1 MSLIHFRRK
10 KLLKQQK
17 MTHMKERTRGFDPF
31 RLVSDEE
38 YGANLN
44 ALIAYYQIVKGE
56 SKKRLARSK
65 V

>member
-1 MSLIHFRRK
+1 MEEK

-17 MTHMKERTRGFDPF
+17 MANMKKTVRGFNPF

-38 YGANLN
+38 YCANLN
-44 ALIAYYQIVKGE
+44 AIIAYYQIVKGE
-56 SKKRLARSK
+56 SKKRLASSR

>member
-1 MSLIHFRRK
+1 MSLIQWRK
-10 KLLKQQK
+10 KMLKQQK
-17 MTHMKERTRGFDPF
+17 IMNTKETTRGFNPF

-44 ALIAYYQIVKGE
+44 AIISYYQIAKGE
-56 SKKRLARSK
+56 SKRRLQSTK